1 MPRKVR
7 TRKYGK
13 RKHRRSLKRKSKK
26 TRHFRK
32 RHMHKS
38 KKRRQKRGAGPGE
51 FVLNPDEMGAK
62 EEDICNT
69 TRNALKIGEHRQ
81 APSIWDVRFINNE
94 TFIKYLKDINLV
106 EERDY
111 TPEQIAY
118 IRDAAYDAYNDPN
131 KSYIQ
136 MYACAGGA
144 SVSWGLKWINKDK
157 TSKDYFKDVV
167 ENAGFLTK
175 DEAKYEV
182 QKWGKWNED
191 KWNEL
196 KKDDKDRIKV
206 EDIKSFSET
215 LTEFIAATPIV
226 VVDGVPDFSK
236 MDLKRFNMYLFLN
249 NFLKQVGY
257 PETSMMAVRETVTD
271 LINKEVMEF
280 NDESGELIWDHPS
293 VNLHD
298 VAMAAAKGPGRS
310 GTTQGLYGRMFK
322 NRYNDHCYSTWDNC
336 NSHAD
341 SYQFHIKSDPRRIML
356 FNQCNLDYDLCKE
369 IRKDPNRRKEWDDYK
384 KDVDV
389 SSSPRDLNT
398 VLDNQ

>member
-38 KKRRQKRGAGPGE
+38 KKRRQKRGGGTWDD
-51 FVLNPDEMGAK
+51 FVPDT
-62 EEDICNT
+62 EENICNT
-69 TRNALKIGEHRQ
+69 TRNALKIDEDRW
-81 APSIWDVRFINNE
+81 APSIWDVRYINDE

-106 EERDY
+106 EEMHY
-111 TPEQIAY
+111 TPEQIAN
-118 IRDAAYDAYNDPN
+118 IRDAAYDAYNDRN

-144 SVSWGLKWINKDK
+144 RGLKWIKKDK
-157 TSKDYFKDVV
+157 TSKEYFKDVV

-175 DEAKYEV
+175 DDAMYEV
-182 QKWGKWNED
+182 QKWGKWDED
-191 KWNEL
+191 KWNE
-196 KKDDKDRIKV
+196 KKDDKNRIKV
-206 EDIKSFSET
+206 EDIKSFIET
-215 LTEFIAATPIV
+215 LPEFIATTPIV
-226 VVDGVPDFSK
+226 EVNGVPNFSK

-249 NFLKQVGY
+249 NLLEKVGY
-257 PETSMMAVRETVTD
+257 PETSMMAVRETVTE
-271 LINKEVMEF
+271 LINK
-280 NDESGELIWDHPS
+280 NDMKFDHTSGILTWAHNPS

-336 NSHAD
+336 NSEAD
-341 SYQFHIKSDPRRIML
+341 NYQFDIESDPDRIKL
-356 FNQCNLDYDLCKE
+356 INQCNLDYDVCKE
-369 IRKDPNRRKEWDDYK
+369 IRKDPSRNKEWNDYK
-384 KDVDV
+384 KNVDV

-398 VLDNQ
+398 VLNNQ